1 MAFLTVKNLTKS
13 FDGLQVLKG
22 VDFEL
27 NKGEVLSIIG
37 SSGNGKTTLM
47 RCLNFLTM
55 PDSGEIIVDGTTI
68 FPFEEDKKS
77 SSKLTFGMVFQNFN
91 LFPQYSALEN
101 VTLAMNLK
109 SKRDLKERLK
119 IKPEKVENGEKI
131 KKLSFKEK
139 KAILKAEYEQNKQI
153 AIQILTRVGLE
164 DKLKNYPCELSG
176 GQCQRVAIARAL
188 ALAPDVLCFDEPTS
202 ALDPELTKEVLKVIK
217 GLRDEGRTMIII
229 THEMGFARNVSDKVI
244 FMADGVVEEAGTPE
258 QVFDNPVSEKTKAF
272 FSVSNEQV

>member
-13 FDGLQVLKG
+13 FDGLAVLKG

-68 FPFEEDKKS
+68 FPFEDGKKS

-91 LFPQYSALEN
+91 LFPQYNALEN

-109 SKRDLKERLK
+109 SKRDFKERLK
-119 IKPEKVENGEKI
+119 AKPDKVENGEKV
-131 KKLSFKEK
+131 KKPSFKEK
-139 KAILKAEYEQNKQI
+139 KAILKAEYEQNEQT

-229 THEMGFARNVSDKVI
+229 THEMAFARSVSDKVI
-244 FMADGVVEEAGTPE
+244 FMADGVVEESGTPA